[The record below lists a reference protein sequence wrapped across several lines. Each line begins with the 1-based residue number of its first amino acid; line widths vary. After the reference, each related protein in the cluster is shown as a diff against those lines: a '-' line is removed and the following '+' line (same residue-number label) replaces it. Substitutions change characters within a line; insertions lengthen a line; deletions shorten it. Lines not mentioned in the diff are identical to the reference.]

1 MPAMPLPFVVALLLT
16 ILLIRVALQDRTLF
30 RPVNVFIGACILLVV
45 TVGLRWT
52 IDVQWIRFL
61 QPVIAALLPP
71 IAWLCFAKLRGPVA
85 TRSWP
90 HFVAPA
96 AILILSTLWYRWH
109 SPIDLILALLYF
121 GYGTAL
127 VRNGYAGPDHLES
140 MRLSDA
146 EGARKAVYTVGGAL
160 LSSGVVDLLI
170 AVDFDLYQG
179 SHAASVVAAAN
190 ILALPVVAYA
200 IAVIGRSVPD
210 NDNRDS
216 HSSCRIEAQASRDRD
231 APDEAVFPSATEED
245 HRTFEMVDTVMRST
259 KLYRDPD
266 LTLNRLSR
274 RLGIPSRRISIAI
287 NRTLGRNVPQVVN
300 EYRVGEA
307 VRLLIETDLSITTVM
322 FECGFQTK
330 SNFNRE
336 FTRVTG
342 TTPSDYRRS
351 GELDADEQGGAMA
364 WPEWT
369 RPESRSR
376 ES

>member
-71 IAWLCFAKLRGPVA
+71 IAWLCFAKLRGPAA
-85 TRSWP
+85 TGSWP
-90 HFVAPA
+90 HFVTPA
-96 AILILSTLWYRWH
+96 AILILSALRYRWH
-109 SPIDLILALLYF
+109 SPIDVILALLYF
-121 GYGTAL
+121 GYGAAL
-127 VRNGYAGPDHLES
+127 VCNSYAGPDHLES
-140 MRLSDA
+140 VRLSDA
-146 EGARKAVYTVGGAL
+146 EGARKAVYIVGGAL

-210 NDNRDS
+210 NDSRDS
-216 HSSCRIEAQASRDRD
+216 HSSGRIEAQASQDRD

-245 HRTFEMVDTVMRST
+245 HRIFEMVDTVMRST

-307 VRLLIETDLSITTVM
+307 TRLLTETDLSITTVM

-351 GELDADEQGGAMA
+351 GELHADEHGGAMA

>member
-1 MPAMPLPFVVALLLT
+1 
-16 ILLIRVALQDRTLF
+16 
-30 RPVNVFIGACILLVV
+30 
-45 TVGLRWT
+45 
-52 IDVQWIRFL
+52 
-61 QPVIAALLPP
+61 
-71 IAWLCFAKLRGPVA
+71 
-85 TRSWP
+85 
-90 HFVAPA
+90 
-96 AILILSTLWYRWH
+96 
-109 SPIDLILALLYF
+109 
-121 GYGTAL
+121 
-127 VRNGYAGPDHLES
+127 
-140 MRLSDA
+140 
-146 EGARKAVYTVGGAL
+146 
-160 LSSGVVDLLI
+160 
-170 AVDFDLYQG
+170 
-179 SHAASVVAAAN
+179 
-190 ILALPVVAYA
+190 
-200 IAVIGRSVPD
+200 
-210 NDNRDS
+210 
-216 HSSCRIEAQASRDRD
+216 
-231 APDEAVFPSATEED
+231 
-245 HRTFEMVDTVMRST
+245 MVDTVMRST

-351 GELDADEQGGAMA
+351 GELHADEHGGAMA

-369 RPESRSR
+369 RQESRSR